1 MKFINKFIRSLNNF
15 QKVLFLLFLFNFFLG
30 PLVLDELNLIDLYV
44 NPGNP
49 VSFFELFDFEESWFY
64 WVLNI
69 LLIFGIYL
77 FKDERA

>member
-1 MKFINKFIRSLNNF
+1 MEFINKFIRSLNNF

-44 NPGNP
+44 NPGNT

>member
-1 MKFINKFIRSLNNF
+1 MEFIKQIIKSLNNF
-15 QKVLFLLFLFNFFLG
+15 QKVLFLLFLFNLFLG
-30 PLVLDELNLIDLYV
+30 PLVLNKQNLINLYV

-49 VSFFELFDFEESWFY
+49 VSFFELFDFGDSWFY

-77 FKDERA
+77 FKDKKS